1 MKILKKDF
9 KHGVKIKPET
19 LDDLWNLKNI
29 LAEEDVVG
37 ARTVRTIQR
46 TDTNEKKAVYLKL
59 KIEKIQFDED
69 GNALRLTGKITE
81 SPEEVSHGYHTITVE
96 PNTILDI
103 EKEWARS
110 DKIRLEESITY
121 KGMHLIICVVDER
134 RADFAKA
141 TELDAKIFS
150 TLTSKGAGKEYGGAS
165 SASSP
170 DIFYE
175 DIIKMLDANSSTDK
189 IIIAGPGFA
198 KENIMALIK
207 KRKLAWASKCI
218 LASAS
223 ITGKTGINE
232 VIKRGGLEKLLAE
245 SRLSLETNFVEKFL
259 EHLGKDTGLGIYGK
273 KEVLNAAE
281 NGAIAELLVS
291 DKMLRDKETE
301 KIIYEV
307 EKNSGAVHI
316 INSTHESG
324 EKLFNLGGFGAVLRY
339 VVKWDKNNV
348 KA

>member
-1 MKILKKDF
+1 MKILKRDF

-46 TDTNEKKAVYLKL
+46 TDTNEKKSVYLKL
-59 KIEKIQFDED
+59 KIEKMQFDED

-81 SPEEVSHGYHTITVE
+81 GPDDVSHGYHTITVE

-121 KGMHLIICVVDER
+121 KGMHLIICVIDER

-150 TLTSKGAGKEYGGAS
+150 TITSKSAGKECGAS

-170 DIFYE
+170 DIFY
-175 DIIKMLDANSSTDK
+175 DDVIKMLDANSITDK

-198 KENIMALIK
+198 KENILALIR
-207 KRKLAWASKCI
+207 KRKVAWAGKCI
-218 LASAS
+218 LAQAS

-273 KEVLNAAE
+273 KEVLEAAV
-281 NGAIAELLVS
+281 NGAIDELLVS
-291 DKMLRDKETE
+291 DKMLREKDTE

-316 INSTHESG
+316 ICSTHESG

-339 VVKWDKNNV
+339 KLR
-348 KA
+348 

>member
-46 TDTNEKKAVYLKL
+46 TDTNEKKPVYLKL
-59 KIEKIQFDED
+59 KIEKMQFDED

-81 SPEEVSHGYHTITVE
+81 GPDDVSHGYHTITVE

-165 SASSP
+165 P
-170 DIFYE
+170 DLFYDE
-175 DIIKMLDANSSTDK
+175 VIKLLDANSITDK

-198 KENIMALIK
+198 KENILGLIK
-207 KRKLAWASKCI
+207 KRKLAWAGKCI
-218 LASAS
+218 LAQAS

-232 VIKRGGLEKLLAE
+232 VIKRGGLDKILAE

-273 KEVLNAAE
+273 KEVLNAAV
-281 NGAIAELLVS
+281 NGAIDELLVS

-324 EKLFNLGGFGAVLRY
+324 EKLFNLGGFAAVLRY
-339 VVKWDKNNV
+339 IIRK
-348 KA
+348 

>member
-9 KHGVKIKPET
+9 RHGVKIKPET

-59 KIEKIQFDED
+59 KIEKMQFDED
-69 GNALRLTGKITE
+69 GSALRLTGKITE

-121 KGMHLIICVVDER
+121 KGIHLIICVVDER

-150 TLTSKGAGKEYGGAS
+150 TITSKASGKEYGGAS
-165 SASSP
+165 P
-170 DIFYE
+170 DMFYGE
-175 DIIKMLDANSSTDK
+175 VIKMLDANSSTDK

-207 KRKLAWASKCI
+207 KRKPAWAGKCI
-218 LASAS
+218 LAPAS

-232 VIKRGGLEKLLAE
+232 VIKRGGLQNILAE
-245 SRLSLETNFVEKFL
+245 SRLSLETAFVEKFL

-273 KEVLNAAE
+273 KEVANAAE

-316 INSTHESG
+316 ISSTHESG

-339 VVKWDKNNV
+339 
-348 KA
+348 ALRR

>member
-1 MKILKKDF
+1 MKILKRDF

-29 LAEEDVVG
+29 LAEEDIVG

-46 TDTNEKKAVYLKL
+46 TDTNEKKPVYLKL

-81 SPEEVSHGYHTITVE
+81 GPDDVSHGYHTITVE

-110 DKIRLEESITY
+110 DKIRLEDSVTY
-121 KGMHLIICVVDER
+121 KGLHLIICVVDER

-150 TLTSKGAGKEYGGAS
+150 TITSKNAGKEYGASGAQG
-165 SASSP
+165 A
-170 DIFYE
+170 DIFY
-175 DIIKMLDANSSTDK
+175 DDVIKMLDANSATDK

-218 LASAS
+218 LAQAS

-232 VIKRGGLEKLLAE
+232 VIKRGGLEKILAE

-273 KEVLNAAE
+273 KEVASAAE
-281 NGAIAELLVS
+281 NGAVAELLVS
-291 DKMLRDKETE
+291 DKMLRDKVTE

-307 EKNSGAVHI
+307 EKNSGVVHI

-339 VVKWDKNNV
+339 KLR
-348 KA
+348 

>member
-1 MKILKKDF
+1 MKLLKKDF

-46 TDTNEKKAVYLKL
+46 TDTGEKKPVYLKL
-59 KIEKIQFDED
+59 KIEKMQFDED
-69 GNALRLTGKITE
+69 GNSLRLSGKITE
-81 SPEEVSHGYHTITVE
+81 GPDDVSHGYHTITVE

-103 EKEWARS
+103 EKEWAAS
-110 DKIRLEESITY
+110 DKIRLAESITY
-121 KGMHLIICVVDER
+121 KGMHLIICVADER

-150 TLTSKGAGKEYGGAS
+150 TITSKSAGKEYG
-165 SASSP
+165 ASSP
-170 DIFYE
+170 DIYYDE
-175 DIIKMLDANSSTDK
+175 IIKLLDANSSADK

-218 LASAS
+218 LAQAS

-232 VIKRGGLEKLLAE
+232 VIKRGGLDKILAE
-245 SRLSLETNFVEKFL
+245 SRLSFETNLVEKLL
-259 EHLGKDTGLGIYGK
+259 EHLGRDTGLGIYGK

-281 NGAIAELLVS
+281 NGAVSELLVS
-291 DKMLRDKETE
+291 DKMLRNAETE
-301 KIIYEV
+301 KIISLV

-339 VVKWDKNNV
+339 KLR
-348 KA
+348 